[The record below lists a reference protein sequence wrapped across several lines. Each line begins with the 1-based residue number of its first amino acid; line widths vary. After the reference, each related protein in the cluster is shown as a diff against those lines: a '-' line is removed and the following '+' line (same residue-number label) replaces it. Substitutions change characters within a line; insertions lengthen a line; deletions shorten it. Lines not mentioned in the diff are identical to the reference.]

1 MGVNDFIKRA
11 TKTEDKNLEIPEA
24 NIENAFVKYAKKKG
38 CNPVKLVFLA
48 GRGWPDRTVLCPGG
62 RIFFIE
68 FKRKGKTLEPKQ
80 ILVRK
85 MLEGLG
91 FEYHMCDEIGQ
102 AEQILDLF
110 LTQGL

>member
-1 MGVNDFIKRA
+1 MSVTEFMKRA
-11 TKTEDKNLEIPEA
+11 VKTENKNLEIPEA
-24 NIENAFVKYAKKKG
+24 NIENAYVKHAKKKG
-38 CNPVKLVFLA
+38 CKSFKLVLLA
-48 GRGWPDRTVLCPGG
+48 GRGWPDRTNLCTGG

-80 ILVRK
+80 ILVRR

-110 LTQGL
+110 LTQGV